1 MVPPLMNTNSSIFD
15 KIRISKRKSAVVV
28 TPEQTPCA
36 RPGCP
41 KPGLHRAPMGRD
53 REGQF
58 FNFCI
63 DHVREYNAT
72 YNFFNGMSDEAV
84 AEFQKG
90 ALTGHRPTWSMGMN
104 KSAGPARE
112 DGVEPAGTFQD
123 FGGQSTRRSRSRNV
137 PRPPRHAAAT
147 LAALDRLGLDET
159 ADAPTVKARYKD
171 LVKRLHPDANG
182 GDRSSEDRLREI
194 IRAYNYLRSV
204 KLG

>member
-1 MVPPLMNTNSSIFD
+1 MVSPLMDSNSSIFD
-15 KIRISKRKSAVVV
+15 KIRISRRKAPVVV
-28 TPEQTPCA
+28 REAPVCA
-36 RPGCP
+36 HAGCK

-84 AEFQKG
+84 AEFQKS
-90 ALTGHRPTWSMGMN
+90 AQTGHRPTWSMGMN
-104 KSAGPARE
+104 KGPVRE
-112 DGVEPAGTFQD
+112 DGVEPAHTLQD
-123 FGGQSTRRSRSRNV
+123 TSGQSTRRSRSRNA

-159 ADAPTVKARYKD
+159 ADAATVKTRYKD

>member
-1 MVPPLMNTNSSIFD
+1 MTSNSNIFD
-15 KIRISKRKSAVVV
+15 KIRISGRRKMPVVV
-28 TPEQTPCA
+28 QEATPCVHA
-36 RPGCP
+36 GCT
-41 KPGLHRAPMGRD
+41 KPGPHRAPMGRD

-58 FNFCI
+58 FNFCL

-72 YNFFNGMSDEAV
+72 YNFFNGMSDDAV
-84 AEFQKG
+84 AEFQKS
-90 ALTGHRPTWSMGMN
+90 AATGHRPTWSMGTN
-104 KSAGPARE
+104 KNGPTRE
-112 DGVEPAGTFQD
+112 EGVEPAHTLQD
-123 FGGQSTRRSRSRNV
+123 QSGQSTRRSRSRIA
-137 PRPPRHAAAT
+137 PRTPKHAQAT
-147 LAALDRLGLDET
+147 IAALDRLGLDET

>member
-1 MVPPLMNTNSSIFD
+1 MVPPLMDSNSSIFD
-15 KIRISKRKSAVVV
+15 KIRISKRKAPVVV
-28 TPEQTPCA
+28 REAASCA
-36 RPGCP
+36 HAGCP

-84 AEFQKG
+84 AEFQKS
-90 ALTGHRPTWSMGMN
+90 AQTGHRPTWAMGMN
-104 KSAGPARE
+104 KNGGPVRE
-112 DGVEPAGTFQD
+112 DGVEPAHTFQD
-123 FGGQSTRRSRSRNV
+123 TGGQSTRRSRSRNV